1 MAVPRSSRLFLKE
14 FVLFCPLFCMCI
26 LIQTASIFVL
36 FPSSVHL
43 KRMDSA
49 VSEIIVLRAGSL
61 PSITSSFCELSHL
74 FKFLACTHLSPR
86 FLRTCRKQLFGI
98 LDSSSSSISNSLL
111 WFLEAKPFLLPFIY
125 SSYIIRPL
133 NFLSQAESGTEHI

>member
-14 FVLFCPLFCMCI
+14 FLLFCPLFCMYI
-26 LIQTASIFVL
+26 LIQTAAIFVL

-86 FLRTCRKQLFGI
+86 FLRTCRKHYLV
-98 LDSSSSSISNSLL
+98 
-111 WFLEAKPFLLPFIY
+111 FLTVPHLPFLILYCGSWKPNLF
-125 SSYIIRPL
+125 
-133 NFLSQAESGTEHI
+133 FCHLSILHI